1 VRSKRAA
8 LALSATFVGVR
19 LWSIAGIA
27 PGIWNDTASYQR
39 VADTGWWTRARWAGE
54 RPPLLPLVLTL
65 TAGSERVTVWAQT
78 IVSITCWLF
87 LAWVVATLCS
97 STWDGRRLLG
107 GGLVL
112 ALGISPP
119 VMQWDGAVLSES
131 LALSTTA
138 LVVACALRFVQRQ
151 DLSRAIAL
159 GAAAV
164 AWGACRDTHLWLLGA
179 VGAGLLVAIV
189 VATVRHRRV
198 RSLVILGVACV
209 LTVGAV
215 VGTAAADHGQRDEFP
230 LSNAMSVRVLP
241 YLDRIEWFADH
252 GMPQAD
258 ALARLARDPFIVPET
273 GVRAVFVDGSD
284 PTWSQYSSWL
294 AEDGRRVYVEWLATH
309 PGYVIAEPFRD
320 PERVFNNGPGNWA
333 FYRPHDA
340 RILPGT
346 WILFPPWGVTLLGAA
361 ASTVIVVRAGRRS
374 GAKAP
379 VSAAGTLRRRAPGLR
394 GLNGVWW
401 FAVGVAALSVP
412 HALLA
417 WHGDG
422 MEAARHALV
431 ACVQLRIG
439 VVLMIAVA
447 IATSARRSTPARGT
461 SAELS
466 TR

>member
-8 LALSATFVGVR
+8 LVLSATFVGVR
-19 LWSIAGIA
+19 LWGIAGIA

-39 VADTGWWTRARWAGE
+39 VADAAWWSRARWAGE
-54 RPPLLPLVLTL
+54 RPPLLPLLLTI

-78 IVSITCWLF
+78 IVSIACWLF
-87 LAWVVATLCS
+87 LAWVVATVCS
-97 STWDGRRLLG
+97 SRWDRRRLLG

-119 VMQWDGAVLSES
+119 VMQWDGAMLSES

-138 LVVACALRFVQRQ
+138 LVVACGLRFVQQ
-151 DLSRAIAL
+151 QNLSRAIAL
-159 GAAAV
+159 GAAAT

-179 VGAGLLVAIV
+179 IGAGTLVAIV
-189 VATVRHRRV
+189 VVALRHRQLRGV
-198 RSLVILGVACV
+198 VVLGVAGFLV
-209 LTVGAV
+209 AGAV

-230 LSNAMSVRVLP
+230 LSNTMAVRILP
-241 YLDRIEWFADH
+241 YPDRVEWFADH

-258 ALARLARDPFIVPET
+258 ALAALARDPFIVPET
-273 GVRAVFVDGSD
+273 GVRAIFVDGSD
-284 PTWSQYSSWL
+284 ASWSPYVSWL

-320 PERVFNNGPGNWA
+320 PERVFNNGPGTWA

-346 WILFPPWGVTLLGAA
+346 WILFPPWWVTLLGAA
-361 ASTVIVVRAGRRS
+361 AATAVVARG
-374 GAKAP
+374 
-379 VSAAGTLRRRAPGLR
+379 R

-439 VVLMIAVA
+439 VVLMVAVA
-447 IATSARRSTPARGT
+447 IGTVRRTTPARET
-461 SAELS
+461 PAELS